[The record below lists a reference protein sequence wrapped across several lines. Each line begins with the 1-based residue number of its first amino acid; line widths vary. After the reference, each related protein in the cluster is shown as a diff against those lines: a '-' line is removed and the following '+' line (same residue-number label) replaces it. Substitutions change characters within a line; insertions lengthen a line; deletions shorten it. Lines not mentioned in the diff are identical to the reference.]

1 MVSRNLRMYFRLKLC
16 RFFAL
21 LIKTSLK
28 RLGFIS
34 IFVIGSLRIIVR
46 CYCSMISRSS
56 RIMNFSLIFPSSFC
70 SLSLINCNVW
80 KAVLRVPW
88 SVVLVNH
95 WDSHRYFFFNFF
107 WFGSIVFFF
116 LDCHKVWRV
125 SCIRLLMIV
134 SKTPFS

>member
-21 LIKTSLK
+21 LIKTTWVHFYICDRK
-28 RLGFIS
+28 
-34 IFVIGSLRIIVR
+34 VENHTVR

-95 WDSHRYFFFNFF
+95 WDSHRYIFFNFF